1 MTGLALV
8 VAALLGSL
16 LGGQIVGRLRGLDL
30 RNSGSGNLGA
40 TNALRSGGVKMG
52 LVVLLIDA
60 LKAWLAAAWVP
71 LLVAQPASWLPWAC
85 GGLAVLAHIYS
96 PWAGFKGGKGV
107 ACGLGACIALLPGAL
122 LWGLLG
128 FICVLVAS
136 GYVSLSVMAASSL
149 IVLKVACFSAW
160 GLWSWPGAFALGMML
175 LLSWTHRDNLRRL
188 ARGNENRFEKIM
200 LIKPRA

>member
-1 MTGLALV
+1 MTALV
-8 VAALLGSL
+8 LIAAALLGSV
-16 LGGQIVGRLRGLDL
+16 LGGQIIGRLRGLDL
-30 RNSGSGNLGA
+30 RSTGSGNLGA

-52 LVVLLIDA
+52 LIVLLIDA
-60 LKAWLAAAWVP
+60 VKAWLAAAWLP

-122 LWGLLG
+122 LWGLAG
-128 FICVLVAS
+128 FIGVLVTS

-149 IVLKVACFSAW
+149 IVLKVACFSAA
-160 GLWSWPGAFALGMML
+160 GLWSWPGAFALGMLL
-175 LLSWTHRDNLRRL
+175 LLSWSHRDNLRRL
-188 ARGNENRFEKIM
+188 AQGRENRFEKVM
-200 LIKPRA
+200 LIKPRP

>member
-1 MTGLALV
+1 MTLLALL
-8 VAALLGSL
+8 VAAVLGSL

-30 RNSGSGNLGA
+30 RMSGSGNLGA

-52 LVVLLIDA
+52 LIVLLIDA
-60 LKAWLAAAWVP
+60 LKAWIAAAYVP
-71 LLVAQPASWLPWAC
+71 LLVAQPATWLPWAC
-85 GGLAVLAHIYS
+85 GGLAVVAHIYS

-122 LWGLLG
+122 LWGLIG

-149 IVLKVACFSAW
+149 IVLKVGCFSAA
-160 GLWSWPGAFALGMML
+160 GLWSWPGAFALGMLL
-175 LLSWTHRDNLRRL
+175 LLSWSHRDNLRRL
-188 ARGNENRFEKIM
+188 AQGNENRFEKIM
-200 LIKPRA
+200 LIKPRT